1 MLEILLYILIGS
13 AAGVLAFFS
22 CMYIWDVRFQKVPT
36 YAAGEEVKKE
46 KPVLT
51 DSSSS
56 LYIPPEPELRSSI
69 PLQFHELNLSTEKH
83 VVGSFIDVARKVDGV
98 KTSQRIF
105 LN

>member
-1 MLEILLYILIGS
+1 MLEIFLYILVGS
-13 AAGVLAFFS
+13 VAGVLAFFS
-22 CMYIWDVRFQKVPT
+22 CMYIWDVRFQKVSTLTP
-36 YAAGEEVKKE
+36 EEAQEMGSKE
-46 KPVLT
+46 S
-51 DSSSS
+51 DSSPP

-69 PLQFHELNLSTEKH
+69 PLQFHELSLSTEKH